1 MTLYAKSSSISLRG
15 DTKKIR
21 YPAHRS
27 NIFIIQKRY
36 RINQYIRTTPIR
48 VIDDEGKNLGVL
60 ETPEALR
67 IAQERGFD
75 LIEISATAKPP
86 VCKIMDFGKFK
97 YEKEKGEREHGKKQK
112 DVELK
117 AVRIGF
123 TTGKHDLEMRAHQI
137 EKFLGE
143 GHKVRIQRK
152 LTGREKAHGPLALQK
167 FNEFLKMITASFAL
181 ELPPKRLPQGFLAI
195 ITKK

>member
-1 MTLYAKSSSISLRG
+1 M
-15 DTKKIR
+15 
-21 YPAHRS
+21 
-27 NIFIIQKRY
+27 
-36 RINQYIRTTPIR
+36 NQYIRTTPIR
-48 VIDDEGKNLGVL
+48 VIDEEGKNLGVL
-60 ETPEALR
+60 ETSEALR
-67 IAQERGFD
+67 IATTRNLD

-112 DVELK
+112 EVELK
-117 AVRIGF
+117 GVRIGF
-123 TTGKHDLEMRAHQI
+123 TTGKHDLEMRARQI
-137 EKFLGE
+137 EKFLGD
-143 GHKVRIQRK
+143 GDKVRIQMK

-167 FNEFLKMITASFAL
+167 FNEFLKMITTEYQL